1 MCGYNYNSVST
12 NISDLVKTLKSV
24 KLSHSIFLMKVN
36 IVSSAIKIYKHW
48 LFYKCCHEETVDF
61 GFSCL
66 GPLVNLFSK
75 ILKLH
80 CTWIFSS

>member
-1 MCGYNYNSVST
+1 MCGCNYNSVST

-24 KLSHSIFLMKVN
+24 KISHSIFLMKVN
-36 IVSSAIKIYKHW
+36 IVSSAIYKHL
-48 LFYKCCHEETVDF
+48 LFYKCCHEEAVDF

-66 GPLVNLFSK
+66 GPLVNLFLK